1 MSSLE
6 YKKSLVNMGL
16 YLKNALDMERHQ
28 GDPYNRTTSLT
39 PLQQDLRS
47 LLGKLWNN
55 QDNLTKEDIQTLE
68 YLSKK

>member
-1 MSSLE
+1 
-6 YKKSLVNMGL
+6 MGL
-16 YLKNALDMERHQ
+16 FLKNALDMGNQ
-28 GDPYNRTTSLT
+28 PYPYGPSNRTGLVTS
-39 PLQQDLRS
+39 QKDLRS